1 MKSWCYTQLLEY
13 ELVRKAAVGLDFSI
27 RKKLGNLEVRD
38 MVQLAERARRI
49 NQIKGKRTH
58 HSLQSSILKT
68 GLSKFFQVGME
79 LDKIT
84 TKIIIN

>member
-1 MKSWCYTQLLEY
+1 MKSWCYTQILEY

-49 NQIKGKRTH
+49 KQIKYVKEGIKDLTKVEGRKLH
-58 HSLQSSILKT
+58 IWNHIKVVIIL
-68 GLSKFFQVGME
+68 
-79 LDKIT
+79 
-84 TKIIIN
+84 